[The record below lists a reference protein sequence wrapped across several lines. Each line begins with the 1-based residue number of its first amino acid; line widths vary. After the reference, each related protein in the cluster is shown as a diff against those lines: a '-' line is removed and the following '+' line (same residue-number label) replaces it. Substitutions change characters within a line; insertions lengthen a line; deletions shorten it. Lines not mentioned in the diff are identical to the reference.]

1 MLKYNQMLFKENPKN
16 YQILKE
22 NSYYFKYLN
31 RGSIDYKTFE
41 KEIKEKYKTRTSDK
55 IENILDNMD
64 LVNSVLE
71 VLK

>member
-1 MLKYNQMLFKENPKN
+1 MLKYNQILFKENPKN
-16 YQILKE
+16 YQLLKE

-31 RGSIDYKTFE
+31 RGTIDYKTFE
-41 KEIKEKYKTRTSDK
+41 KEMKEKYKTRTSDK

-64 LVNSVLE
+64 LVNSLLE

>member
-1 MLKYNQMLFKENPKN
+1 MLFKENDQN
-16 YQILKE
+16 YRILKE

-31 RGSIDYKTFE
+31 RGTIDYKEFD
-41 KEIKEKYKTRTSDK
+41 IQMKEKYKKRTSDK

>member
-1 MLKYNQMLFKENPKN
+1 MLKYNQMLFKENSQN

-31 RGSIDYKTFE
+31 RGTIDYKAFDAQM
-41 KEIKEKYKTRTSDK
+41 KEKYKKRTSDK